1 MVKLRCPFLK
11 GLKTM
16 AKIALIAGFIAL
28 GAFTGGASA
37 GLFGIGAGLGF
48 GGSILGGLIGGAAV
62 GASIGEPAENFMWT
76 GTPAHFKGEED
87 DED

>member
-1 MVKLRCPFLK
+1 V
-11 GLKTM
+11 

-62 GASIGEPAENFMWT
+62 GASVGEPCEGLMFPSSESRWFEDE
-76 GTPAHFKGEED
+76 GED
-87 DED
+87 DEIIGA